1 MFRVISHQSH
11 VPAFKFRKNEIIVK
25 GHEAPVILHVL
36 QVKIQFQSADRL
48 RESIGVLL
56 WAVLIILPILSH
68 CRFTCHLK
76 IGLFPFQEFFT
87 FMYILLM
94 KEWTIV
100 SNGFIMYMIWLVFET
115 FEQTQPNKN
124 WKENEK

>member
-1 MFRVISHQSH
+1 MWQYKLSDVFRVISHQSH

-36 QVKIQFQSADRL
+36 QVKIQFQSAVQA

-76 IGLFPFQEFFT
+76 IGLFPFQSVFYFHVYFIDERMDNSFKWFYNVHD
-87 FMYILLM
+87 M
-94 KEWTIV
+94 V
-100 SNGFIMYMIWLVFET
+100 SV
-115 FEQTQPNKN
+115 
-124 WKENEK
+124 